1 MNENKLSAMSKIF
14 AGFLLYFLNISF
26 TLSFNSYGI
35 TIPVTF
41 IIGAIL
47 IVLGIIEYLKVQNS
61 TALLIAMIAV
71 GASVIITI
79 VSMFIPMKVET
90 NIQEAMSN
98 FLKDN
103 DSKAFAIE
111 AGKYLKEVF
120 GRQSAGIIVEV
131 ITSALATISLACGL
145 KNEGE
150 SGEKLFRHGILASS
164 FYAGSSVSLIAAYA
178 LLISLASQLSSG
190 DVSALSALG
199 LVALTVAFSGLAIA
213 RLVFAI
219 RYLIDLFGI
228 RSNLKMAVQIQDIN

>member
-103 DSKAFAIE
+103 DSKAFAI
-111 AGKYLKEVF
+111 
-120 GRQSAGIIVEV
+120 
-131 ITSALATISLACGL
+131 
-145 KNEGE
+145 
-150 SGEKLFRHGILASS
+150 
-164 FYAGSSVSLIAAYA
+164 
-178 LLISLASQLSSG
+178 
-190 DVSALSALG
+190 
-199 LVALTVAFSGLAIA
+199 
-213 RLVFAI
+213 
-219 RYLIDLFGI
+219 
-228 RSNLKMAVQIQDIN
+228 